1 MPRNVLKGRS
11 DRDLAAEFVLRSD
24 GLLKHKTQAPV
35 KLYSSLEIYHELE
48 RRMPTTEV
56 NTLIAEARQVAKIL
70 GD

>member
-11 DRDLAAEFVLRSD
+11 DRDLASEYVLRMD
-24 GLLKHKTQAPV
+24 DPQAPV

-48 RRMPTTEV
+48 RRMPTIKV
-56 NTLIAEARQVAKIL
+56 NTLIQEARQVAQIL